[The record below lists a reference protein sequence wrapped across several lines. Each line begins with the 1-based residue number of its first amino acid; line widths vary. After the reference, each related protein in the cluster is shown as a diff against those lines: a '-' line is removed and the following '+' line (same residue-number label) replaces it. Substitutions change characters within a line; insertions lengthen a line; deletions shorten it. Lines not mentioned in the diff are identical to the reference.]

1 MDLTRRKNNLNDD
14 DRCNRHN
21 NEAVKAEKGDPIA
34 DAEVCKLFTPL
45 VESQAHT
52 PMMQELFGEDA
63 LGVAWVTFLEVLH
76 KERRTAVCNMAGFLA
91 MKLKY
96 ALLDKA
102 KKERALRSKVQPAEA
117 ELLAKVQAEAEGL
130 QALWE
135 REEFLLEVRNNKA
148 LSGTEK
154 EMLLKFLQEG
164 YDFQTLAREQGAKLK
179 TVHKTFERALK
190 KLRRLLK
197 EE

>member
-76 KERRTAVCNMAGFLA
+76 KDPVEFIPVKVDAQAG
-91 MKLKY
+91 
-96 ALLDKA
+96 D
-102 KKERALRSKVQPAEA
+102 EIIQI
-117 ELLAKVQAEAEGL
+117 LLADPRLLQDPLFGHGLHFQIVIHNIGAE
-130 QALWE
+130 
-135 REEFLLEVRNNKA
+135 FVIIIIK
-148 LSGTEK
+148 
-154 EMLLKFLQEG
+154 
-164 YDFQTLAREQGAKLK
+164 QGA
-179 TVHKTFERALK
+179 V
-190 KLRRLLK
+190 
-197 EE
+197 